1 MKIIHILILA
11 FIVLTRFI
19 SYSQNIISYSQNIET
34 SKSSKFS
41 LGICQSFD
49 LAYRFSFSDDKSI
62 WIKEISDTIESSI
75 LTNSSAIKF
84 QYDLNKKITLRTGIV
99 YAQKGYQYKSGSLVG
114 FDLYKEHFSFIE
126 VPVKVLYKFGQK
138 KNIPYISIGTSA
150 GYLIK
155 SQAIYSLE
163 NSDKEVRMDLTS
175 VLSKFQIN
183 GILGLGMS
191 FSLDQKWNLVS
202 ELNYSQALY
211 SISTGPLKKQLFTAG
226 INIGLFRYF

>member
-19 SYSQNIISYSQNIET
+19 SYSQNKET

-49 LAYRFSFSDDKSI
+49 LAYRFSSSYDNKSI

-175 VLSKFQIN
+175 DLSKFQIN

-211 SISTGPLKKQLFTAG
+211 SISSGPLKKQLFTAG

>member
-19 SYSQNIISYSQNIET
+19 SYSQNKET

-49 LAYRFSFSDDKSI
+49 LAYRFSSSYDNKSI
-62 WIKEISDTIESSI
+62 WMKEISDTIESSI

-175 VLSKFQIN
+175 DLSKFQIN

-191 FSLDQKWNLVS
+191 FSLDQKWNLIS

>member
-19 SYSQNIISYSQNIET
+19 SYSQNKET

-49 LAYRFSFSDDKSI
+49 LAYRFSSSYDNKSI

-175 VLSKFQIN
+175 DLTKFQIN

-211 SISTGPLKKQLFTAG
+211 SISSGPLKKQLFTAG